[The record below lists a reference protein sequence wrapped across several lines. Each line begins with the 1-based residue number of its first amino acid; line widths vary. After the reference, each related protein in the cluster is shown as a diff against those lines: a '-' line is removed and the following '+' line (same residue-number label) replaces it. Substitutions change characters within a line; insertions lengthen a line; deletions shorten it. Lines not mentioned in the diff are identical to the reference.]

1 MHVGVWT
8 SLPVRNN
15 QTWVHF
21 HQNLSIFV
29 IFQDFFQYPWASSR
43 LFFNTL
49 NKNTTVKTGKL
60 LTRLLSVLFF
70 ALCCREKPASL
81 FSSPEKR
88 TLSSCKE
95 GFWWITSSA
104 ERGEKEVLQMKP
116 DTGWMVP
123 HHLDSGWLSWGLMIS
138 VRPDHLYCSH
148 THTHRK
154 MFSRWCLIEPSNS
167 LDGLSS
173 SYGRLQ
179 VC

>member
-29 IFQDFFQYPWASSR
+29 IFQDFFQYSWASSR

-95 GFWWITSSA
+95 GFDESHRQLSEERRRCCRWNPTPAGWSRTIWTLGDWAEGWW
-104 ERGEKEVLQMKP
+104 
-116 DTGWMVP
+116 
-123 HHLDSGWLSWGLMIS
+123 S
-138 VRPDHLYCSH
+138 VSDPIICTVH
-148 THTHRK
+148 THTHTGK
-154 MFSRWCLIEPSNS
+154 CFY
-167 LDGLSS
+167 DG
-173 SYGRLQ
+173 
-179 VC
+179 V